1 MLLGLIILSFV
12 LGVFISLEFDGNFEV
27 GLVVFCISLI
37 LSLTF
42 YDDLEAKLIE
52 AQEFDTETEEE
63 VDVVSSE
70 EESANNEESALNI
83 IVVAT
88 FVVIGIVLFVAIVD
102 SITEFINSS
111 KFQLRKADEKLHKF
125 CNENHVS
132 LDYKVETDIIRMAKD
147 GVALYENL
155 IRDISKYKTFSTLK
169 TANTDSP
176 EWMIW
181 FFYVAQN
188 NMVALNKDEMKSVAV
203 NYMSDL
209 VMLYKKYK
217 DKYGVV
223 DALNKLNED
232 CWTDLTSDDI
242 RCIKNIVES
251 YKGNK
256 DIKAKCRIPFKTNSA
271 ELVEKYENKGGV

>member
-1 MLLGLIILSFV
+1 MLLGLIIISFV
-12 LGVFISLEFDGNFEV
+12 LGVFISFLFDDNFAV

-42 YDDLEAKLIE
+42 YDDLETKFEAKFG
-52 AQEFDTETEEE
+52 AQEFETETEE
-63 VDVVSSE
+63 VDVESSE
-70 EESANNEESALNI
+70 EESANNEESALSI
-83 IVVAT
+83 IVIAT
-88 FVVIGIVLFVAIVD
+88 FAVIGIVIFMSIVD
-102 SITEFINSS
+102 SIMGLIHSS

-125 CNENHVS
+125 CTKNHVS

-155 IRDISKYKTFSTLK
+155 IHDISKYKTFSVLK

-188 NMVALNKDEMKSVAV
+188 NMVALNKDEMKSIAI

-209 VMLYKKYK
+209 VALHKKYK

-242 RCIKNIVES
+242 RRIKNIVES

-271 ELVEKYENKGGV
+271 ELIEKYEK